1 MFQVN
6 ALAGSVPSSGSV
18 PSPLNEITS
27 PARKVLPSCGVRI
40 VAVGGLPTVIVS
52 GVDSVVLVPSET
64 VSRAVYCA
72 GLLRRCGPGWRPSTS
87 APSPNVQL

>member
-27 PARKVLPSCGVRI
+27 PALKSAAVLRARGSSPS
-40 VAVGGLPTVIVS
+40 
-52 GVDSVVLVPSET
+52 
-64 VSRAVYCA
+64 A
-72 GLLRRCGPGWRPSTS
+72 GCRR
-87 APSPNVQL
+87 